1 MPAFFFLSERRK
13 PVKYICRVQDSL
25 FILIRPL
32 KWDFYCTEG
41 RNSGKWKK
49 IEVPSQWELQGF
61 GEYTYGRWYKDK
73 DRNSG
78 MVRRLKNPSMEQGIY
93 RHTFSVPAAYQGQQI
108 SLVFD
113 GVMTDTEVS
122 W

>member
-1 MPAFFFLSERRK
+1 MKNRLFITLLAAFCAGLFLSARAQETRK
-13 PVKYICRVQDSL
+13 IYLSGTGFGNTV
-25 FILIRPL
+25 

-78 MVRRLKNPSMEQGIY
+78 MVRRLKNPSM
-93 RHTFSVPAAYQGQQI
+93 
-108 SLVFD
+108 
-113 GVMTDTEVS
+113 
-122 W
+122 

>member
-1 MPAFFFLSERRK
+1 ME
-13 PVKYICRVQDSL
+13 
-25 FILIRPL
+25 
-32 KWDFYCTEG
+32 
-41 RNSGKWKK
+41 K

-78 MVRRLKNPSMEQGIY
+78 MVRRLKIRVWSRAFTAILFLFPQPIRAS
-93 RHTFSVPAAYQGQQI
+93 RSP
-108 SLVFD
+108 LVFD

-122 W
+122 VNGQV